1 MAGGLEHAVRRAL
14 CSVPYL
20 TEYEASEIRVKAFG
34 GDVILAGVVSTNEVR
49 GLALRAASE
58 VPGVLH
64 VQNKLRTDTEL
75 TDALRDRLRSNP
87 VTTIASIEPEVVRGV
102 AELRGSAPYDAQLA
116 AIKMGRGLDGIRDVV
131 NHLQLS
137 TAASAGV
144 AQPWNPQPRE
154 E

>member
-1 MAGGLEHAVRRAL
+1 
-14 CSVPYL
+14 
-20 TEYEASEIRVKAFG
+20 
-34 GDVILAGVVSTNEVR
+34 
-49 GLALRAASE
+49 
-58 VPGVLH
+58 VLH

-137 TAASAGV
+137 SAASAGV
-144 AQPWNPQPRE
+144 AQPWSPQPRE